1 MVATSCEEALLA
13 ARKLLRG
20 FSGAPD
26 PRKHAHRLYSEL
38 TRAAGWTAAE
48 EAEIIALGR
57 WLQGRPGQEVLRA
70 HCATVLAKL
79 R

>member
-1 MVATSCEEALLA
+1 MVATSCEEALFA

-26 PRKHAHRLYSEL
+26 PRKHAQRLYSEL
-38 TRAAGWTAAE
+38 TRATGWTPAE
-48 EAEIIALGR
+48 EAEIIALGL
-57 WLQGRPGQEVLRA
+57 WLQRRPAPQLLKA
-70 HCATVLAKL
+70 HCAAMLAKL